1 MTSRPARNR
10 QVSSRLTDG
19 ANGEAPSADAS
30 NAVTSGLAAKPIL
43 DLIKKIGKLS
53 PLLPETVPEAPADD
67 DIHRII
73 TRLEHPDGTVA
84 ATFNRR
90 FDILFGED
98 TRGSDGR
105 LKNIRRGDFGM
116 GCVVEYLNSIHW
128 ESARIPFDLT
138 EPKLTRVANEL
149 EHLCGSHLDKRLVKS
164 GGSSAKTK
172 ANESSACTDANSR
185 PSFTKE
191 PGYEQKMDRLD
202 YNKIKIQAFQEKAWR
217 RPRACSEEADD
228 DFDVM
233 EIERPPTPEGSGK
246 RRRVVIDDEGSVD
259 EASESRPKKKAKKAK
274 QSTSLPSAP
283 PKVTVVEISDS
294 DSDDERPETKRGPRS
309 TSRNHFHP
317 PIAVKVK
324 GEKRWEFKCRHCK
337 ASYTFQRTLGRE
349 GNFSDEKPQ
358 PSLGNLATHIRTK
371 HGNDV
376 EIPTSEPG
384 MTREISEAS
393 AKIMESFLREG
404 KLNPALNPTQ
414 IGFNRAFAA
423 WIIEDDLA
431 FTTGETPGIQR
442 VFDYIGS
449 RFGLPSDTTVRN
461 TLAKLFC
468 EMFETIK
475 SELAN
480 VKSKIAAST
489 DTWSTRSMMF
499 TFAGTIASWVSED
512 WQLIERVIDFHP
524 IGDKEH
530 EGVYAAASLAKRLS
544 ELDILEKISLSLDNA
559 STNDVLIRAL
569 SDILRQ
575 GFNIQWAPENSQ
587 IRCIAHVVNLVVQK
601 ILATLD
607 EAHDPEER
615 DYYVPNK
622 DLPFHYD
629 PDGDPE
635 LIELEKEQFDREHYA
650 TTDEDSEIGL
660 ITALKPEF
668 EKLSAVGKLRMIT
681 IKICSSPQRRQRFKA
696 TSRSIYTADER
707 APSGKPLTSL
717 MVIRDVKTRWNY
729 TEAMITRGLLLRKA
743 IDQWV
748 FDREELRPLLL
759 TTDQWKML
767 ESLGKILTVFTQV
780 TLEMSRS
787 GTPTLPFVLLMYE
800 IMMTSLR
807 EHAAN
812 ELLLQPLR
820 VAATAGLVKLTVYY
834 EKAKQC
840 QFNVIATMLHP
851 GLGLAW
857 FQKIGSERAEH
868 ARILFE
874 FVFDT
879 YKKAADA
886 KVQNLPPAT
895 QPRKPT
901 QSTRSF
907 LDVRF
912 YDAALTYGSGEL
924 NAPLA
929 WWKIHER
936 DFPVIAAMARDFF
949 AIPGTSVSVEH
960 LFSKSRHL
968 CRETRS
974 SMHAD
979 TIMKAMLTKMWI
991 KAGLFK
997 LKQS

>member
-10 QVSSRLTDG
+10 QASSRVADG
-19 ANGEAPSADAS
+19 ANGEAPSAVHQS
-30 NAVTSGLAAKPIL
+30 ILAAKPIL

-53 PLLPETVPEAPADD
+53 ALLPETVPEAPADD

-73 TRLEHPDGTVA
+73 TCVEHPDGTVA

-90 FDILFGED
+90 FDILFGGD
-98 TRGSDGR
+98 TRSSDGR
-105 LKNIRRGDFGM
+105 LKNIR
-116 GCVVEYLNSIHW
+116 
-128 ESARIPFDLT
+128 
-138 EPKLTRVANEL
+138 
-149 EHLCGSHLDKRLVKS
+149 
-164 GGSSAKTK
+164 
-172 ANESSACTDANSR
+172 R

-191 PGYEQKMDRLD
+191 PGYEKKMDQLFRASITT
-202 YNKIKIQAFQEKAWR
+202 KSKSKKKAWQ
-217 RPRACSEEADD
+217 RPRARSEEADD

-233 EIERPPTPEGSGK
+233 EIDRPATPEGSGK
-246 RRRVVIDDEGSVD
+246 RRRVVIGGEGSDDETSQ
-259 EASESRPKKKAKKAK
+259 SRPKKKAKTAK
-274 QSTSLPSAP
+274 QSPSAP
-283 PKVTVVEISDS
+283 PIVTVVEIDS
-294 DSDDERPETKRGPRS
+294 DSDDEHSETKRGPS
-309 TSRNHFHP
+309 NTSRNHFHP
-317 PIAVKVK
+317 PAAAKAK
-324 GEKRWEFKCRHCK
+324 GEKRWEFQCRHCK
-337 ASYTFQRTLGRE
+337 TSYTFRRTLE
-349 GNFSDEKPQ
+349 KNADFEDEKPQ
-358 PSLGNLATHIRTK
+358 PNLGNLATHVRTK
-371 HGNDV
+371 HGNDI
-376 EIPTSEPG
+376 EIPSSEPG
-384 MTREISEAS
+384 FMREISEAS
-393 AKIMESFLREG
+393 AKIMENYLREG

-414 IGFNRAFAA
+414 IGFNRVFTA

-431 FTTGETPGIQR
+431 FTTGESPGIQR
-442 VFDYIGS
+442 LFNYISS

-480 VKSKIAAST
+480 AKSKIAAST

-524 IGDKEH
+524 IGEKEH
-530 EGVYAAASLAKRLS
+530 EGVYAAAGLAKRLS
-544 ELDILEKISLSLDNA
+544 ELDILEKIYNA

-569 SDILRQ
+569 SDILRR
-575 GFNIQWAPENSQ
+575 GFDIQWAPENSQ
-587 IRCIAHVVNLVVQK
+587 IRWIAHGVNLVVQK

-607 EAHDPEER
+607 EAHDPEEQ
-615 DYYVPNK
+615 DYYIPNK

-635 LIELEKEQFDREHYA
+635 LIALEKEQFAKEHCA
-650 TTDEDSEIGL
+650 TT
-660 ITALKPEF
+660 
-668 EKLSAVGKLRMIT
+668 LSAIGKLRTIT
-681 IKICSSPQRRQRFKA
+681 IKICSSPQRRQRFRAASKSVYMA
-696 TSRSIYTADER
+696 NER

-717 MVIRDVKTRWNY
+717 MVIRDVKSRWNY

-748 FDREELRPLLL
+748 FEREELRPLLL
-759 TTDQWKML
+759 TTDEWKML

-787 GTPTLPFVLLMYE
+787 GTPTLPFVLAMYE
-800 IMMTSLR
+800 TMMASLR
-807 EHAAN
+807 EHAAD
-812 ELLLQPLR
+812 ESLLQSLR
-820 VAATAGLVKLTVYY
+820 VAATAGLTKLTVYY

-851 GLGLAW
+851 ALGLAW
-857 FQKIGSERAEH
+857 FQKISPERAEH

-879 YKKAADA
+879 YKRTADA
-886 KVQNLPPAT
+886 KVQSSPPAT
-895 QPRKPT
+895 QPSKLT
-901 QSTRSF
+901 QPPRSF
-907 LDVRF
+907 LHTVCMVDVALPVNKVLPLEPEFKRF
-912 YDAALTYGSGEL
+912 YDAAVTYGSGKL
-924 NAPLA
+924 DAPLA

-936 DFPVIAAMARDFF
+936 DFPVIATMARDFF
-949 AIPGTSVSVEH
+949 AIPGTSVSVER

-974 SMHAD
+974 SMHVD